1 MGEVIMLELYQFG
14 NSVCVQKVRIT
25 LDEKGLDWKGHEVN
39 LFTGEQ
45 YDPKYLKLNPKGV
58 VPTLVVDGQAII
70 ESTLI
75 CEYLD
80 ETYPEPSL
88 VPDDAVLRSR
98 MRLWS
103 KAVDEGLFEGVMDI
117 SFSAMFCERVKNM
130 TDDQREQRFANVGD
144 PRRRDR
150 VMSTFEQGV
159 DSPFVFNGIAAYEK
173 AFKNMEKDLASGGPW
188 LLGSQFSLADI
199 NMMPFVN
206 RLEYLGLLDIW
217 IGKRPKVQ
225 EWWARAKQRP
235 SFTRGIIDHFKPGEE
250 TEMQESGVK
259 IRDQLAARY
268 QSYLEQFPAI

>member
-1 MGEVIMLELYQFG
+1 MLELYQFG
-14 NSVCVQKVRIT
+14 NSVCAQKVRIT
-25 LDEKGLDWKGHEVN
+25 LHEKGLKWKAHEVN

-45 YDPKYLKLNPKGV
+45 YDPEYLKLNPKGV
-58 VPTLVVDGQAII
+58 VPTLVVEGQPII

-88 VPDDAVLRSR
+88 VPADPALKSR

-117 SFSAMFCERVKNM
+117 SFSAMFRDRVKNM
-130 TDDQREQRFANVGD
+130 TDAQREQRFANVGD

-150 VMSTFEQGV
+150 VKSTFEHGI

-173 AFKNMEKDLASGGPW
+173 AFKNMAKELDGGGPW
-188 LLGSQFSLADI
+188 LLGDQFSLADI

-217 IGKRPKVQ
+217 IDNRAQVQ
-225 EWWARAKQRP
+225 EWWERAKQRP
-235 SFTRGIIDHFKPGEE
+235 SFIAGIID
-250 TEMQESGVK
+250 
-259 IRDQLAARY
+259 
-268 QSYLEQFPAI
+268 QF